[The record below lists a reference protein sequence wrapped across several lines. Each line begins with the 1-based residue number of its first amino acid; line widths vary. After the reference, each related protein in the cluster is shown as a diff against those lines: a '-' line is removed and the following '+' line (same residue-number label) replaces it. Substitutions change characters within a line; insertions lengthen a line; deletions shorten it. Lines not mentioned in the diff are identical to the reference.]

1 MDNKPT
7 PLPQRRA
14 WKTIRRSLSKESLPT
29 YDMKGSIEPLR
40 TAAVLGLRDSLD
52 RCQNV
57 QRGSLPVVL
66 SRSKNL
72 PPPVIIAAVNTL
84 LENLGK
90 KDIHRSLE

>member
-7 PLPQRRA
+7 PLPQRCA
-14 WKTIRRSLSKESLPT
+14 WKTIRRSLSKGSLPT

-57 QRGSLPVVL
+57 QRGFLPVVL
-66 SRSKNL
+66 SKNL

>member
-1 MDNKPT
+1 MDNKLT

-66 SRSKNL
+66 SRKNL

>member
-1 MDNKPT
+1 MDNKLT

>member
-14 WKTIRRSLSKESLPT
+14 WKTIRRSLSKGSLPT

-66 SRSKNL
+66 SKNL

-84 LENLGK
+84 LGNLGK